1 MTTLPVELFVDL
13 PDADWSPKAVLGASG
28 RNALH
33 LGRRNAEPSEGVV
46 MPSYRMVYGDNEQVD
61 CETYV
66 EVDREAG
73 WTTLFRGN
81 DAILR
86 VRDEH
91 VQLTEVLDE
100 AAGSGTPP
108 WTRVPR

>member
-1 MTTLPVELFVDL
+1 MTTLPVERFVDL
-13 PDADWSPKAVLGASG
+13 PDA
-28 RNALH
+28 
-33 LGRRNAEPSEGVV
+33 
-46 MPSYRMVYGDNEQVD
+46 
-61 CETYV
+61 
-66 EVDREAG
+66 DREAG

-91 VQLTEVLDE
+91 VQSTQVLDE
-100 AAGSGTPP
+100 AAGSGKPP

>member
-28 RNALH
+28 RNPLH
-33 LGRRNAEPSEGVV
+33 LARRNAQPSAGVV
-46 MPSYRMVYGDNEQVD
+46 MPSCRMVYGDNEQVD

-91 VQLTEVLDE
+91 VQSTQVLDE
-100 AAGSGTPP
+100 AAGSGKPP